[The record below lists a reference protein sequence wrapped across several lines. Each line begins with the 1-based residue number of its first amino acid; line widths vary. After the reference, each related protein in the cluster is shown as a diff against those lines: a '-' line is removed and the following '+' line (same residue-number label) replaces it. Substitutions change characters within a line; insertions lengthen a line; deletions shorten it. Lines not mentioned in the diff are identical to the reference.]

1 MELQSFSFFDAG
13 KRMGD
18 YNSVE
23 PERFY
28 HGFVLGLMVELQGR
42 YMITSNRESGFGR
55 YDIILEPLSVKD
67 DAIIIEFKVYNARKE
82 KNMEETLANAL
93 RQIED
98 MKYEANLLAKGVE
111 AERIRKYG
119 FVFEGK
125 TVLIG

>member
-1 MELQSFSFFDAG
+1 
-13 KRMGD
+13 
-18 YNSVE
+18 
-23 PERFY
+23 
-28 HGFVLGLMVELQGR
+28 
-42 YMITSNRESGFGR
+42 MITSNRESGFGR